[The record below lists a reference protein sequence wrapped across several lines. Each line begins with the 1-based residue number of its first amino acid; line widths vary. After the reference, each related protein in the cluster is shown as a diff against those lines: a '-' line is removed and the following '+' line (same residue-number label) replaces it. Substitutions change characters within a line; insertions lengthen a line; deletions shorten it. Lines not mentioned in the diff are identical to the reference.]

1 MKKWSSIII
10 QTVIGILLLWICMWY
25 VEHHPAEKIWI
36 LASVSFLQEKI
47 SSMSKLRNG
56 RSDKEIDELG
66 KYKMSFSE
74 LKSVVKSKACE
85 QALKAGQINT
95 NTIDQIIQ
103 TLESTTASEFETNK
117 TKYITVFNTI
127 NDNIKNYCK

>member
-1 MKKWSSIII
+1 M
-10 QTVIGILLLWICMWY
+10 GILLLWICMWY

-36 LASVSFLQEKI
+36 LASVSFLQEKLN
-47 SSMSKLRNG
+47 SVSKLRNG

-66 KYKMSFSE
+66 KYKMSFTE
-74 LKSVVKSKACE
+74 LQSVIKSKACE
-85 QALKAGQINT
+85 QALNAGQINT
-95 NTIDQIIQ
+95 DTINQVIQ
-103 TLESTTASEFETNK
+103 TLESTTALEFETNK